1 MHLLNKQ
8 IQNNTA
14 IYNIYPMTSRT
25 EIIFQI
31 MRNALV
37 SFNLFSLPTSFKK
50 QSIKKALY
58 SKNGKPI

>member
-31 MRNALV
+31 IRNALV
-37 SFNLFSLPTSFKK
+37 SFNLFSLPTSCKK
-50 QSIKKALY
+50 QSIKEALY
-58 SKNGKPI
+58 SKKGKPI